1 MRGMISSRASLWL
14 AVGLLVAATA
24 SYAASAADD
33 GAAEYKARCASCHGE
48 SGAGDGPAAA
58 AMRTRPPD
66 LRGLAKSN
74 DGVFPDKVLA
84 TVIDG
89 RKTIRAHG
97 TFEMPV
103 WGRQLSQSV
112 GDGDASKRIAA
123 IVAYLRSI
131 QIK

>member
-1 MRGMISSRASLWL
+1 MTIERKPVAFGDLRGWIKALKAAGEVKEVSGEVDWNIELGTLMRMAQ
-14 AVGLLVAATA
+14 
-24 SYAASAADD
+24 
-33 GAAEYKARCASCHGE
+33 
-48 SGAGDGPAAA
+48 GAGDGPAAA

-66 LRGLAKSN
+66 LRRLAKSN

-131 QIK
+131 QLK

>member
-48 SGAGDGPAAA
+48 SGAGDGPAASA
-58 AMRTRPPD
+58 LRTRPPD
-66 LRGLAKSN
+66 LRQLAKIN
-74 DGVFPDKVLA
+74 DGVFPTKVLE

-97 TFEMPV
+97 NFVMPV
-103 WGRQLSQSV
+103 WGRQLSQAV
-112 GDGDASKRIAA
+112 GGDESATRIAA

-131 QIK
+131 QVK